1 MASLIIDMYISA
13 FAIAEVSVSPKA
25 IRLETPHF
33 AENYY
38 SLPDSRRSTK
48 WVGSSTLRT
57 RTRRFLEKQRD
68 DGGTEYLHFYK
79 DESLSQEAAASR
91 ENGQDHDHITF
102 YPDGSLKYDSTQ
114 L

>member
-1 MASLIIDMYISA
+1 MGWQFY
-13 FAIAEVSVSPKA
+13 
-25 IRLETPHF
+25 
-33 AENYY
+33 AENE
-38 SLPDSRRSTK
+38 DEK
-48 WVGSSTLRT
+48 V
-57 RTRRFLEKQRD
+57 LEKQRD

-91 ENGQDHDHITF
+91 ENGQDHDHVTF